1 MIINPDYVCF
11 GKGSSN
17 DNTFSLNEFNL
28 KNSNEET
35 IFGMKIDLNLTFN
48 SHIKTSYTKAGQ
60 NLCSFLSISNY
71 LDQNKKNFSIDQ

>member
-11 GKGSSN
+11 GKDSRN

-35 IFGMKIDLNLTFN
+35 IFGMKIDL
-48 SHIKTSYTKAGQ
+48 I
-60 NLCSFLSISNY
+60 
-71 LDQNKKNFSIDQ
+71 

>member
-11 GKGSSN
+11 GKDNSS

-35 IFGMKIDLNLTFN
+35 NFGIKIDLNLTFN

>member
-11 GKGSSN
+11 GKDNSN

-35 IFGMKIDLNLTFN
+35 IFGMKIDLN
-48 SHIKTSYTKAGQ
+48 
-60 NLCSFLSISNY
+60 
-71 LDQNKKNFSIDQ
+71 

>member
-11 GKGSSN
+11 GKDNSS

>member
-11 GKGSSN
+11 SKDSSN

-48 SHIKTSYTKAGQ
+48 SHIKTSYTEAGQ

>member
-11 GKGSSN
+11 GKDNSN